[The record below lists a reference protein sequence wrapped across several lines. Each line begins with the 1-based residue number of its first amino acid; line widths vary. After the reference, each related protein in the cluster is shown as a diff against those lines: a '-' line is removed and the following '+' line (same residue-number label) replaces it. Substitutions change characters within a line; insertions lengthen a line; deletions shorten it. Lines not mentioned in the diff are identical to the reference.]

1 VSLASLSVR
10 DRRMLPVHRGAGRAQ
25 QAIVHVGHLRLRDDW
40 REGSRESGPAWAVTA
55 VDVKSQSVEIL
66 LDGITDGMFTP
77 EMTGSKTTVRTK
89 GPVITIDAK
98 LGGFAPTEGKFVTV
112 KGTLTCQQP

>member
-1 VSLASLSVR
+1 VT
-10 DRRMLPVHRGAGRAQ
+10 GACCLYTAALGGPGKPSFTSDIYDFKTTGEKAP
-25 QAIVHVGHLRLRDDW
+25 G
-40 REGSRESGPAWAVTA
+40 ESGPGWAVTA

-66 LDGITDGMFTP
+66 LDGITDGHVHVRV
-77 EMTGSKTTVRTK
+77 TGSKTTVRTK

-98 LGGFAPTEGKFVTV
+98 LGGFASTEGKLVTV